1 MGSVLGFRPSPQFF
15 STHIYAAAKSAIVG
29 FTRSC
34 AAYYAKENIR
44 FNVVAAALVETPMA
58 QRVARDDTVL
68 KFVSTKQPLDGG
80 RIGLPADLDEAVLFL
95 LGDGSRFI
103 TGQVL
108 SVDGGWS
115 VSEGQI
121 PSFDEGHER

>member
-1 MGSVLGFRPSPQFF
+1 MPP
-15 STHIYAAAKSAIVG
+15 KSLNKSI
-29 FTRSC
+29 
-34 AAYYAKENIR
+34 
-44 FNVVAAALVETPMA
+44 
-58 QRVARDDTVL
+58 
-68 KFVSTKQPLDGG
+68 
-80 RIGLPADLDEAVLFL
+80 LPADLDEDVLFF

-121 PSFDEGHER
+121 PSFTEKHER

>member
-1 MGSVLGFRPSPQFF
+1 MPP
-15 STHIYAAAKSAIVG
+15 KSLNKSI
-29 FTRSC
+29 
-34 AAYYAKENIR
+34 
-44 FNVVAAALVETPMA
+44 
-58 QRVARDDTVL
+58 
-68 KFVSTKQPLDGG
+68 
-80 RIGLPADLDEAVLFL
+80 LPADLDEDVLFF

-121 PSFDEGHER
+121 PSFAEKHER

>member
-1 MGSVLGFRPSPQFF
+1 MPP
-15 STHIYAAAKSAIVG
+15 KSLNKSILIVG
-29 FTRSC
+29 GTSGMGLSAAIACKEAGASLVVVGRDAESAELARPRLGDLTR
-34 AAYYAKENIR
+34 
-44 FNVVAAALVETPMA
+44 FVVGD
-58 QRVARDDTVL
+58 VAH
-68 KFVSTKQPLDGG
+68 PDGG
-80 RIGLPADLDEAVLFL
+80 RIGLPADLDEAVLFF

-121 PSFDEGHER
+121 PSFAGEHER

>member
-1 MGSVLGFRPSPQFF
+1 MSQR
-15 STHIYAAAKSAIVG
+15 AAG
-29 FTRSC
+29 D
-34 AAYYAKENIR
+34 
-44 FNVVAAALVETPMA
+44 ETI
-58 QRVARDDTVL
+58 L

-80 RIGLPADLDEAVLFL
+80 RIGLPADLDEAVLLL

-121 PSFDEGHER
+121 PSFDRKG

>member
-1 MGSVLGFRPSPQFF
+1 
-15 STHIYAAAKSAIVG
+15 
-29 FTRSC
+29 
-34 AAYYAKENIR
+34 
-44 FNVVAAALVETPMA
+44 
-58 QRVARDDTVL
+58 
-68 KFVSTKQPLDGG
+68 VSTKQPLDGG
-80 RIGLPADLDEAVLFL
+80 RIGLPADLDEAVLLL

-121 PSFDEGHER
+121 PSFDREGVSDEQSGSDWR

>member
-1 MGSVLGFRPSPQFF
+1 
-15 STHIYAAAKSAIVG
+15 
-29 FTRSC
+29 
-34 AAYYAKENIR
+34 
-44 FNVVAAALVETPMA
+44 
-58 QRVARDDTVL
+58 
-68 KFVSTKQPLDGG
+68 VSTKQPLDGG

-121 PSFDEGHER
+121 PSLAEGQ